1 MRPATIV
8 LLGATAAQ
16 ALLGNTFRVSE
27 NRGELLSLPIEIDVD
42 PAPLLSATVHPS
54 SVLRARV
61 DREKAYQQLVA
72 DLSRVRANLATRE

>member
-1 MRPATIV
+1 MIV

-27 NRGELLSLPIEIDVD
+27 NRGELLSLPIEIDAD

-54 SVLRARV
+54 SVLRDRV
-61 DREKAYQQLVA
+61 DREKAYQQLVT
-72 DLSRVRANLATRE
+72 DLSRIRANLANRE